1 MTFRPGTV
9 FSRPSVASIEGFLH
23 KLDADLK
30 AVLGKV
36 RKRYALSIAD
46 GYGYEDI
53 EDTVTLCTML
63 DIFGSQNNSIYEGP
77 VDDTNT
83 VTRTTAKSLWRIFLT
98 TNADRIKT
106 LSGSAWYWLLSSS
119 YPSYANFERY
129 VAASG
134 ALGDYNA
141 FSSYGVV
148 PVLHII

>member
-1 MTFRPGTV
+1 MTFRKGTV
-9 FSRPSVASIEGFLH
+9 FSRPSTASIEGFMH

-63 DIFGSQNNSIYEGP
+63 DIFGSQNNSIPEGP

-83 VTRTTAKSLWRIFLT
+83 VTRTVAKRLWRIFLT

-106 LSGSAWYWLLSSS
+106 LNSSARIWWLSST
-119 YPSYANFERY
+119 YPGDAYNERY
-129 VAASG
+129 VN
-134 ALGDYNA
+134 Y
-141 FSSYGVV
+141 
-148 PVLHII
+148 